1 MKNANNAFQTEVCG
15 IRSRCTTKQGKASES
30 VFLIFKTLSSVQQEP
45 SYTTENWQFW
55 HMIELFLF
63 LLASFM
69 KVKHQQ
75 TGLQSCTHS
84 SAATTAC
91 LWAEK
96 WQKPVNILGESVDCM
111 ERTSV
116 RQDVFVKY

>member
-1 MKNANNAFQTEVCG
+1 MPFKRKCVASEAAVLL
-15 IRSRCTTKQGKASES
+15 SRARHSES
-30 VFLIFKTLSSVQQEP
+30 VFLIYKTLSSVQQEP